1 MKGTRLVRCAGVEGL
16 YVHIMAANS
25 AARSFYTRAGF
36 VVEAEEAANA
46 AAARG
51 HCLDGVSGAGRTVLL
66 RDAALQRRTPP

>member
-1 MKGTRLVRCAGVEGL
+1 M
-16 YVHIMAANS
+16 HIMAANS

-36 VVEAEEAANA
+36 VVEAEEPANA

-66 RDAALQRRTPP
+66 RDAALQRRSLHGGGSEH